1 MPKRIAYKI
10 LIGVGSIIY
19 LMVILAIVC
28 DIPPDE
34 VGQPE

>member
-1 MPKRIAYKI
+1 MPKRIAYKF

-19 LMVILAIVC
+19 LMAILALVR
-28 DIPPDE
+28 DIPPDD